1 MKRNANY
8 LPLEVEVETVEAVVA
23 AEDGTVVEGVAEAKE
38 AEVVA
43 TWEAN
48 PAEKVS
54 KETSLLDPMDQKTGR
69 P

>member
-1 MKRNANY
+1 MKRNASY
-8 LPLEVEVETVEAVVA
+8 QPLEAVVA
-23 AEDGTVVEGVAEAKE
+23 KAAVAEGDSVAEGVAEAE

-48 PAEKVS
+48 PVEKVS
-54 KETSLLDPMDQKTGR
+54 KETLLLDPMDQKIGQ